1 VNVLSQ
7 ALAARLK
14 GDATLAAMLGSYRSE
29 PCVFSADTVPG
40 DAPRPYLVWAGA
52 MHDEPFGGKVED
64 TIGREL
70 YLDIRAIAD
79 ATGSSQKIDS
89 IAERVRTLL
98 HKVPLV
104 VTGYSNTIARCIA
117 GPLDLATD
125 PRLIGR
131 VMTFQWTLE

>member
-1 VNVLSQ
+1 
-7 ALAARLK
+7 
-14 GDATLAAMLGSYRSE
+14 
-29 PCVFSADTVPG
+29 ADTVPG

-79 ATGSSQKIDS
+79 ATWSSQKIDS